1 MKEGF
6 IMAAIKNYVEEVIID
21 HFVESH
27 IAEIKSI
34 DDYLSTT
41 KFGPHLLG
49 FRFFQTEKRVIDGE
63 TFTSD
68 PKNFSDWISNNQYDD
83 FDEVTLQDGRDI
95 KWSDHVKVQ
104 DFILALNGATPD
116 APKDQTGGVKGY
128 KSL

>member
-1 MKEGF
+1 
-6 IMAAIKNYVEEVIID
+6 MAAIKNYVEEVIID

-27 IAEIKSI
+27 ITEIKSI

-41 KFGPHLLG
+41 KFGPYLLG

-83 FDEVTLQDGRDI
+83 FDEVTLRDGMGI

-104 DFILALNGATPD
+104 DFISALNGATPD
-116 APKDQTGGVKGY
+116 APKDQTGCVKGY

>member
-1 MKEGF
+1 
-6 IMAAIKNYVEEVIID
+6 MAAIKNYVEEVIID

-27 IAEIKSI
+27 ITEIKSI

-41 KFGPHLLG
+41 KFGPYLLG

-83 FDEVTLQDGRDI
+83 FDEVTLQDGMGI

-104 DFILALNGATPD
+104 DFISALNGATPD
-116 APKDQTGGVKGY
+116 APKDQTGCVKGY